1 MIRIRLAGSMPDLV
15 PKIMDP
21 AKWSQSGTL
30 ISKKYVPIY
39 YIGTNGNPIK
49 WIQIYKKTQGAR
61 EKKFNLQQNQCCGAA
76 WFWLAYQ
83 SWCLLKFLCSNPP
96 VGQLFVIK
104 YRNEGFFKV
113 DLMTEGATLAP
124 ANKKGNSG
132 GRLRLRKTDKKRVAI
147 QSSRGIQK
155 GDSFN

>member
-1 MIRIRLAGSMPDLV
+1 MMF
-15 PKIMDP
+15 
-21 AKWSQSGTL
+21 
-30 ISKKYVPIY
+30 
-39 YIGTNGNPIK
+39 IK
-49 WIQIYKKTQGAR
+49 
-61 EKKFNLQQNQCCGAA
+61 C
-76 WFWLAYQ
+76 
-83 SWCLLKFLCSNPP
+83 LCSNPP